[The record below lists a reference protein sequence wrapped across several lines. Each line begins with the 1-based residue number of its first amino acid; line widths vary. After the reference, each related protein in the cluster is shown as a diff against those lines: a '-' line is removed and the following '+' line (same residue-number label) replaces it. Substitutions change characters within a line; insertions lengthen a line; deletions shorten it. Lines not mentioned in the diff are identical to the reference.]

1 MYYLSGRTIMTY
13 QKMPSMVP
21 EKTSMLFE
29 TVCLA
34 TDFSP
39 ASARAADYVIRL
51 KDAGCRKV
59 VLLHVSNVPKKH
71 YLITEP
77 PGLDADS
84 AKLYGDSLY
93 DRSQRE
99 REQLMAETVYRFQ
112 EAGLEVEPVIL
123 SGNPTD
129 EIVRIADSREV
140 SLIVVGAHGR
150 TGLSRAF
157 LGSVSAEVI
166 RLAHQP
172 VLVVRGSESK

>member
-1 MYYLSGRTIMTY
+1 MTY

-71 YLITEP
+71 YLI
-77 PGLDADS
+77 
-84 AKLYGDSLY
+84 
-93 DRSQRE
+93 
-99 REQLMAETVYRFQ
+99 
-112 EAGLEVEPVIL
+112 
-123 SGNPTD
+123 
-129 EIVRIADSREV
+129 
-140 SLIVVGAHGR
+140 
-150 TGLSRAF
+150 
-157 LGSVSAEVI
+157 
-166 RLAHQP
+166 
-172 VLVVRGSESK
+172 